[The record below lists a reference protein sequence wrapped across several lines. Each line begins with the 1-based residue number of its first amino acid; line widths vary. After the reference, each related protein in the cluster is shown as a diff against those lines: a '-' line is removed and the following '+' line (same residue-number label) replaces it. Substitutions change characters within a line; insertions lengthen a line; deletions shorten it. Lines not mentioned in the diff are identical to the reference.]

1 MIFPLLNGLIGWRNA
16 PVTWAILLLNLV
28 VLVYT
33 TNMGVDSQTRLDD
46 LMKKKF
52 FVTTQGR
59 IYAQYLEDHARAEYP
74 EFLME
79 LGRQV
84 QGGENDRAEMLGQL
98 AFRDFNFLKDADN
111 IEFKGD
117 KVAAKMWHKRILD
130 LRDLQEEH
138 PSFLFGLN
146 AEDTSFSK
154 WVSYIFV
161 HSGWFHFVGNMIFLL
176 IFGAVLEQ
184 QIGGLGFLVV
194 FLLSG
199 TFAAG
204 MFALMTGVTSSPL
217 VGASGAISGV
227 MTLYCV
233 LNWNRP
239 ERYFYW
245 LFLPFRGF
253 MGFVFLPAW
262 VAVGLWAINDLAG
275 YLGTL
280 PELGG
285 VAHTAHIGGELAGLL
300 TGLTLFS
307 LRKFWPVHE
316 VHATARARTPP
327 MGVLIPFLP
336 AKHKPLKSNLAK

>member
-1 MIFPLLNGLIGWRNA
+1 VIFPILSGLMGWKRA
-16 PVTWAILLLNLV
+16 PVTWAIVLLNLA

-33 TNMGVDSQTRLDD
+33 SNMGVESQQRLDE

-59 IYAQYLEDHARAEYP
+59 IYAQYLEEHSRMEYP
-74 EFLME
+74 DFLME

-84 QGGENDRAEMLGQL
+84 PTGEKDRAEMLGQL
-98 AFRDFNFLKDADN
+98 AFRDANFMHDADDVN
-111 IEFKGD
+111 FSGD
-117 KVAAKMWHKRILD
+117 KVALRMWRKRVVD
-130 LRDLQEEH
+130 MREMQSDH
-138 PSFLFGLN
+138 PSFIFGLN
-146 AEDTSFSK
+146 ADDMSFGK
-154 WVSYIFV
+154 WISYIFV
-161 HSGWFHFVGNMIFLL
+161 HSGWFHFIGNMLFLI
-176 IFGAVLEQ
+176 IFGAVLER

-217 VGASGAISGV
+217 VGASGAISGI

-233 LNWNRP
+233 LNWARP

-245 LFLPFRGF
+245 LFLPFRGW
-253 MGFVFLPAW
+253 MGFVYLPAW
-262 VAVGLWAINDLAG
+262 VGLALWAVNDLAG

-285 VAHTAHIGGELAGLL
+285 VAHTAHLGGELAGLV
-300 TGLTLFS
+300 TGLILFS
-307 LRKFWPVHE
+307 LRRFWPVHE
-316 VHATARARTPP
+316 VHATSRPGLPP

-336 AKHKPLKSNLAK
+336 AKSTKHAS